1 MTVALIPMKDL
12 ADAKQ
17 RLSTMLSD
25 EERMGL
31 VNAMLRDVLA
41 ALNATAHIKHV
52 SIIAQDQSYLD
63 FGVDVIEEAN
73 NTGYNEAVTFALTR
87 PALADFDSLLVL
99 PGDVPLTSPGEIDA
113 LAAPTTEPTV
123 RLAAAR
129 DGGGTNGLM
138 IAPPRLLD
146 TAFGIGSF
154 ERHTSIAKA
163 SGAKVDIVTGF
174 GISFDIDTPDDLI
187 AFCAVDGTSETHT
200 FLDLSGI
207 RGRLLAENV

>member
-1 MTVALIPMKDL
+1 MTVALVPMKDL
-12 ADAKQ
+12 ANAKQ

-41 ALNATAHIKHV
+41 ALQETTQIEHV
-52 SIIAQDQSYLD
+52 SIIAQDRSYLD

-73 NTGYNEAVTFALTR
+73 NTGYNEAVAFALTR
-87 PALADFDSLLVL
+87 PALADCVSLLIL
-99 PGDVPLTSPGEIDA
+99 PGDVPLTSVGEIDA
-113 LAAPTTEPTV
+113 LAAPSTEPTV

-129 DGGGTNGLM
+129 DGDGTNGLM
-138 IAPPRLLD
+138 ITPPRLMKS
-146 TAFGIGSF
+146 AFGIGSF
-154 ERHTSIAKA
+154 ERHKSNAEA
-163 SGAKVDIVTGF
+163 SGAKVEIVTGS